1 MIQQRLKAAAVQANL
16 SKEEKANVDA
26 LAALLDTHQQ
36 LSNLPPQQATQKFNS
51 LPAGQQQSLV
61 QFAGT
66 DAVEPKRGWFGNA
79 LHYAG
84 NVLTALNKPSDF
96 VMQQYRQT
104 SIAQIPGNEKKSF
117 SQLWA
122 EAGKGEGYFR
132 PDKIKAAEEK
142 FGPARVALAQ
152 KVRQGQSLDSILAT
166 GTPAEQAL
174 AANVVKGKDGM
185 WQDAYDAVMASQIS
199 PGRDVA
205 NALLP
210 SKLEGTGFLYKG
222 ISGLV
227 DAGYRLIT
235 DPLMALGKA
244 KKAYDVANYSLFA
257 IAKNGEKI
265 DQVFAKPA
273 VTKFFD
279 TYGKELDNLSTARK
293 AGDMKAAVVAS
304 DNLKRLAPEF
314 GPTAVDEFIK
324 AGVKDAQ
331 TAKNYLQNAEDITTI
346 LKGQAARQTPL
357 IPRLDLR
364 RQARVNFFTA
374 ADKAFNMDRVGQKVV
389 RALYGTEPQYA
400 DIATGL
406 TNQTELI
413 GQVEKSVGRLKGKT
427 GAQRYSLDQIQ
438 GRIDRFAR
446 KFTTIPYFKDGF
458 FDVMSADASDKVYQV
473 ARLANTRYHSKI
485 IKEAFEAGDEGQ
497 RKQIFT
503 GLWNTVAE
511 IRNVSKSAAG
521 KSYMDAFAGSGRTK
535 MYAADIVKDGVNE
548 GNPAVFG
555 DQQMALFPY
564 QLSSGIAVPSVIDLD
579 RLSVRAGLINRL
591 MGLSHGKWA
600 ERMTSLWSIG
610 TLAGPRFAIRNATE
624 DLMMHL
630 AIGDSTWGIVQGRM
644 LSTRLRL
651 AKGIGGDATALE
663 KAKGLATLNTAAG
676 EVGAINKFLRKNE
689 LEYFNAKMAGAK
701 TVQEVREI
709 YAEAV
714 MRSGLPAKMDEQ
726 GAGYIAEIA
735 RYGNLD
741 ERLGAVGEGGKSA
754 LSGADQ
760 YINATND
767 AVKYGSMAP
776 IEVNGVAYKQ
786 ALGEKSFTQF
796 NPVAN
801 QQAQVSWLVQLG
813 IAANDDLAKIA
824 IKYMGNTPEAEAR
837 AVNAMEQYLL
847 KLKPEERARFSLYA
861 TGATEKVHAKKAY
874 DATRNMFTKNYG
886 KDINEELLN
895 KVRYVDETGEVV
907 VSSKNLTIHDLPSV
921 GDAANA
927 PVYISGPTL
936 VPVSESGNFA
946 ASMVERTW
954 DAMGEA
960 NARFSREP
968 IVLNEMIRVRREM
981 DESGYTQRLLDQLTA
996 GKTGED
1002 LVKAETYARK
1012 QIVATA
1018 EELAVG
1024 RVLSY
1029 VDNPAV
1035 RSQMAMAAR
1044 NFARFYRA
1052 TEDFYRRIYRTVKYN
1067 PESIRRAALTYEGVA
1082 HSGWVQTDD
1091 NGDQYFFYP
1100 GLTPVYQAMNNVLKG
1115 LGVGDAFKAPMPVE
1129 FGGKLKM
1136 ITPSMNPDSLFP
1148 TFAGP
1153 LAAFPL
1159 KVLFNY
1165 VPQLNSLENSL
1176 MGQYSEDQPMINA
1189 VLPAHVTRLLAA
1201 LNKDERSSQYAS
1213 AFRKAATYL
1222 EAAGYGLKPKWDP
1235 ETKTW
1240 IAPTP
1245 GEQEEYQNKLEA
1257 STLTV
1262 LAVRFLFG
1270 FVAPA
1275 SPQITLKSDMAQWV
1289 RDNGRTSYKQVW
1301 NNLIKQYGDI
1311 DKATE
1316 QWIRL
1321 FPDQMPYTIS
1331 ESEPKTIAVVKAVSG
1346 ATEWID
1352 KNQALLK
1359 QYPEAASFLIPKVG
1373 DFDFNA
1379 YKALY
1384 KSGLKQSKTLY
1395 DFLRQVQTSRDET
1408 FYYQQKDAYE
1418 AQLATTY
1425 GEYGKKL
1432 LNDQWTT
1439 WSDEFKKA
1447 RPMLQEELGSGAGR
1461 QIQRLRALQDM
1472 TDMLNDKSVTVEPET
1487 RGKLKQML
1495 DKYNSY
1501 VYSRDLI
1508 TNNTSTSLAYKD
1520 LLKQNIKAELQQIAG
1535 DNPNAMDAY
1544 TSLFARLIR
1553 D

>member
-1 MIQQRLKAAAVQANL
+1 MIQQRLKAAAAQANL
-16 SKEEKANVDA
+16 SKSEKANVDA

-36 LSNLPPQQATQKFNS
+36 LTNLPANQAAQKFGT
-51 LPAGQQQSLV
+51 LTPDQQKSLV
-61 QFAGT
+61 NFAGT
-66 DAVEPKRGWFGNA
+66 DPVEPKRGWFGNA

-84 NVLTALNKPSDF
+84 KGLELLGKPSNAVLQD
-96 VMQQYRQT
+96 YRLNAVAT
-104 SIAQIPGNEKKSF
+104 FPGNENKSL
-117 SQLWA
+117 SELWTMV
-122 EAGKGEGYFR
+122 GKNGGEGYFR
-132 PDKIKAAEEK
+132 PDKIDAAKEK
-142 FGPARVALAQ
+142 FGPARVEMAQ
-152 KVRQGQSLDSILAT
+152 KVRQGATLDSLIAN
-166 GTPAEQAL
+166 GTPAEQML
-174 AANVVKGKDGM
+174 ASNIAQGKDGL
-185 WQDAYDAVMASQIS
+185 WQEAYDAVMASQIS
-199 PGRDVA
+199 PGRDTA

-210 SKLEGTGFLYKG
+210 SKLEGSGFLYKG
-222 ISGLV
+222 ISGIV

-244 KKAYDVANYSLFA
+244 KKAYDVAKYSLFA

-265 DQVFAKPA
+265 DQVFTKPA

-279 TYGKELDNLSTARK
+279 TYGKELDTLSTARK

-314 GPTAVDEFIK
+314 GPTAVNEFIK
-324 AGVKDAQ
+324 AGVKDAA
-331 TAKNYLQNAEDITTI
+331 TAKNYLQNAEDITSI
-346 LKGQAARQTPL
+346 LKGQSARQTPL

-364 RQARVNFFTA
+364 RQTRVNFFTA
-374 ADKAFNMDRVGQKVV
+374 TDKIFSMDKVGQKVV

-400 DIATGL
+400 DIASGL

-413 GQVEKSVGRLKGKT
+413 GQVERGVGRLKGKT

-458 FDVMSADASDKVYQV
+458 FDVMGPDASDKIYQV

-511 IRNVSKSAAG
+511 IRNVSKSTAG
-521 KSYMDAFAGSGRTK
+521 KSYMDEFAGAGRTK
-535 MYAADIVKDGVNE
+535 MYASDIIKDGVNE
-548 GNPAVFG
+548 GNPALFG

-630 AIGDSTWGIVQGRM
+630 AVGDSAWGIVQGRL

-651 AKGIGGDATALE
+651 AKGIGGDATALQ
-663 KAKGLATLNTAAG
+663 KARNLATLDTASG

-689 LEYFNAKMAGAK
+689 LEYFNAKMANAK
-701 TVQEVREI
+701 TVKDIREI

-714 MRSGLPAKMDEQ
+714 MRSGLPAKLDNQ
-726 GAGYIAEIA
+726 AAGYIAEIA
-735 RYGNLD
+735 RHGNLD
-741 ERLGAVGEGGKSA
+741 ERLGSVAEGTKNA
-754 LSGADQ
+754 LNGSDQ
-760 YINATND
+760 FITASND
-767 AVKYGSMAP
+767 ALKYGKMAP
-776 IEVNGVAYKQ
+776 IEVNGIAYKQ

-824 IKYMGNTPEAEAR
+824 IRHLDDEPTAID
-837 AVNAMEQYLL
+837 AMEQYLL
-847 KLKPEERARFSLYA
+847 KLSPEERKRFSLYA

-886 KDINEELLN
+886 KDINQELLD
-895 KVRYVDETGEVV
+895 KVRLTDEAGNIV

-936 VPVSESGNFA
+936 VPVNESGNFA
-946 ASMVERTW
+946 SSMVERAW

-981 DESGYTQRLLDQLTA
+981 DESGYAQRLIEQLTR
-996 GKTGED
+996 GKTGDD
-1002 LVKAETYARK
+1002 LIKAEEYARK

-1018 EELAVG
+1018 EELSVN
-1024 RVLSY
+1024 RVLAY

-1035 RSQMAMAAR
+1035 RSQMAMSAR

-1129 FGGKLKM
+1129 FGGKLNM

-1159 KVLFNY
+1159 KVVFNY
-1165 VPQLNSLENSL
+1165 VPQLNGLENSL
-1176 MGQYSEDQPMINA
+1176 LGKYSEDQPMINA
-1189 VLPAHVTRLLAA
+1189 VLPAHVTRLLST
-1201 LNKDERSSQYAS
+1201 LNRDERNSQYAS

-1235 ETKTW
+1235 VSKTW

-1245 GEQEEYQNKLEA
+1245 GEQEKYQNKLEA
-1257 STLTV
+1257 STITV

-1275 SPQITLKSDMAQWV
+1275 SPQITLKSDMAKWV
-1289 RDNGRTSYKQVW
+1289 RENGRTSYKQVW
-1301 NNLIKQYGDI
+1301 NNLIQDNNGDI

-1331 ESEPKTIAVVKAVSG
+1331 ESEPKTVAVVKAVSG
-1346 ATEWID
+1346 ATDWINS
-1352 KNQALLK
+1352 NQALLNK
-1359 QYPEAASFLIPKVG
+1359 YPEAAAFLIPKAG
-1373 DFDFNA
+1373 TFDFAA

-1384 KSGLKQSKTLY
+1384 NSGLKQSKNLY

-1418 AQLATTY
+1418 AQLAVTY
-1425 GEYGKKL
+1425 GDYGKQQ
-1432 LNDQWTT
+1432 LNNQWNT
-1439 WSDEFKKA
+1439 WSEEFKKA

-1461 QIQRLRALQDM
+1461 QIQRLSALQDM

-1495 DKYNSY
+1495 DAYNNY
-1501 VYSRDLI
+1501 TYSRDLI
-1508 TNNTSTSLAYKD
+1508 TNNTQTSLAYKD
-1520 LLKQNIKAELQQIAG
+1520 LLKEKVKTELQQIAG
-1535 DNPNAMDAY
+1535 DNQNAMDAY

>member
-1 MIQQRLKAAAVQANL
+1 MIQQRLKAAAIQANL
-16 SKEEKANVDA
+16 SKEDKANVDA
-26 LAALLDTHQQ
+26 LSALLDAKQQ
-36 LSNLPPQQATQKFNS
+36 ISNLPPAQAQKKFDS
-51 LPAGQQQSLV
+51 LTPGQQQSLNDFS
-61 QFAGT
+61 QT
-66 DAVEPKRGWFGNA
+66 DPVEPKRNWFQSA

-84 NVLTALNKPSDF
+84 VGLEKLMVPSNA
-96 VMQQYRQT
+96 VMQWERT
-104 SIAQIPGNEKKSF
+104 IDIAQQERYKDKSF
-117 SQLWA
+117 SELWSI
-122 EAGKGEGYFR
+122 AGKAGGEDVFVPER
-132 PDKIKAAEEK
+132 IEKAKDKYGA
-142 FGPARVALAQ
+142 ARVALAQ
-152 KVRQGQSLDSILAT
+152 KVRQGVTLDYIIAN
-166 GTPAEQAL
+166 GTPLEQQI
-174 AANVVKGKDGM
+174 AANVAQNKDAL
-185 WQDAYDAVMASQIS
+185 WQDAYDSVMAAQLS
-199 PGRDVA
+199 PGRKVA

-210 SKLEGTGFLYKG
+210 SSLEGSGFLYKG
-222 ISGLV
+222 ISGSV

-235 DPLMALGKA
+235 DPLMVLGKA
-244 KKAYDVANYSLFA
+244 KKAYDVANYSLLA
-257 IAKNGEKI
+257 IARNGEKI
-265 DQVFAKPA
+265 DQVFAKPGVA
-273 VTKFFD
+273 KFFD
-279 TYGKELDNLSTARK
+279 NYGQELEALSTARK
-293 AGDMKAAVVAS
+293 SGDIKAAVAAT
-304 DNLKRLAPEF
+304 DKLKRLAPEF

-324 AGVKDAQ
+324 AGVKDAA
-331 TAKNYLQNAEDITTI
+331 TAKNYLMNAEDMTTI
-346 LKGQAARQTPL
+346 LKGQSARQTPL

-364 RQARVNFFTA
+364 RQARVAFFTGA
-374 ADKAFNMDRVGQKVV
+374 NKVFNIDKVGQKVV

-413 GQVEKSVGRLKGKT
+413 GATEKAVGRFKGKT
-427 GAQRYSLDQIQ
+427 GVQRYSLEQIQ

-446 KFTTIPYFKDGF
+446 KFTAIPYFKDGF
-458 FDVMSADASDKVYQV
+458 FDVMSADASDKIYQV
-473 ARLANTRYHSKI
+473 ARLANSRYHSKI

-511 IRNVSKSAAG
+511 IRDVSKSIAG
-521 KSYMDAFAGSGRTK
+521 KSYMDEFAGSGRTK
-535 MYAADIVKDGVNE
+535 LYAADIIEDGVNK
-548 GNPAVFG
+548 GNPALFN

-579 RLSVRAGLINRL
+579 RLSVRSGLINHI
-591 MGLSHGKWA
+591 MGISHKKWA
-600 ERMTSLWSIG
+600 ERLTSAWSIA

-630 AIGDSTWGIVQGRM
+630 AIGDSVWGIIQGRM
-644 LSTRLRL
+644 LSTRIRL
-651 AKGIGGDATALE
+651 AKGITGEATALQ
-663 KAKGLATLNTAAG
+663 KAKGILTLDAAAG
-676 EVGAINKFLRKNE
+676 EVGAVNKFLRKNE
-689 LEYFNAKMAGAK
+689 LEYFSGKMASAK
-701 TVQEVREI
+701 SVKEIREI

-714 MRSGLPAKMDEQ
+714 MRSGLPAKLDEQ
-726 GAGYIAEIA
+726 ASGYIAEIA
-735 RYGNLD
+735 RHGNLD
-741 ERLGAVGEGGKSA
+741 ERLAAVAEGGKSA

-760 YINATND
+760 FISASND
-767 AVKYGSMAP
+767 ALKYGKMAP
-776 IEVNGVAYKQ
+776 IEINGVAYKQ

-824 IKYMGNTPEAEAR
+824 IRHLDDEPTAIA
-837 AVNAMEQYLL
+837 AMEEYLL
-847 KLKPEERARFSLYA
+847 KLSPQERKRFSLYT

-886 KDINEELLN
+886 KDINQELLD
-895 KVRYVDETGEVV
+895 KVRFVDEAGDVV

-946 ASMVERTW
+946 DSLVNRAW

-981 DESGYTQRLLDQLTA
+981 DESGYAKRLIDKLTE

-1002 LVKAETYARK
+1002 LIKAEAYARK

-1035 RSQMAMAAR
+1035 RSQMAMASR

-1067 PESIRRAALTYEGVA
+1067 PEAIQRASLTYEGVA

-1091 NGDQYFFYP
+1091 SGEQYFFYP
-1100 GLTPVYQAMNNVLKG
+1100 GLTPVYQAMNNVLAG
-1115 LGVGDAFKAPMPVE
+1115 LGIGDAFKAPMPVE
-1129 FGGKLKM
+1129 FGAKLKM

-1159 KVLFNY
+1159 KVVFNY
-1165 VPQLNSLENSL
+1165 IPQLDGLEKSL
-1176 MGQYSEDQPMINA
+1176 MGSYAEDQPMINA
-1189 VLPAHVTRLLAA
+1189 VFPAHLNRLLSA

-1222 EAAGYGLKPKWDP
+1222 EAAGYGLKPKWD
-1235 ETKTW
+1235 EATRTW

-1275 SPQITLKSDMAQWV
+1275 SPQVTLKSDMAKWV
-1289 RDNGRTSYKQVW
+1289 RENGRTSYKQVW
-1301 NNLIKQYGDI
+1301 NNLIAQYGDI

-1331 ESEPKTIAVVKAVSG
+1331 ESEPKTVAVVKAVSG
-1346 ATEWID
+1346 ATEWI
-1352 KNQALLK
+1352 NENEGLLK
-1359 QYPEAASFLIPKVG
+1359 KYPEAAAFLIPKAG
-1373 DFDFNA
+1373 TFDFAA

-1395 DFLRQVQTSRDET
+1395 DFLRQVQTARDET
-1408 FYYQQKDAYE
+1408 FYYQQQDAYE
-1418 AQLATTY
+1418 EQLAATY
-1425 GEYGKKL
+1425 GDYGKQQLKA
-1432 LNDQWTT
+1432 QWDA
-1439 WSDEFKKA
+1439 WSSEFKKA
-1447 RPMLQEELGSGAGR
+1447 RPALQEELGSGAAR
-1461 QIQRLRALQDM
+1461 QIQRIKALQDM
-1472 TDMLNDKSVTVEPET
+1472 TDMLNDKSVTVEPDT
-1487 RGKLKQML
+1487 RDKLKSML
-1495 DKYNSY
+1495 DAYNSY
-1501 VYSRDLI
+1501 IYSRDLI
-1508 TNNTSTSLAYKD
+1508 TNNTSTAIAYKD

-1535 DNPNAMDAY
+1535 DNQNAMDAY

>member
-26 LAALLDTHQQ
+26 LASLLDTKQQ
-36 LSNLPPQQATQKFNS
+36 ISNLPATQAQQKFDT
-51 LPAGQQQSLV
+51 LTPAQQQSLAAFS
-61 QFAGT
+61 QT
-66 DAVEPKRGWFGNA
+66 DPVEPQRNWFQSG
-79 LHYAG
+79 LHYLGKGLEQLA
-84 NVLTALNKPSDF
+84 KPSNA
-96 VMQQYRQT
+96 VMQWERT
-104 SIAQIPGNEKKSF
+104 NTIAQDPAYKDKSF
-117 SQLWA
+117 ADIWTA
-122 EAGKGEGYFR
+122 AGKAGGEGYFLPTR
-132 PDKIKAAEEK
+132 IKDAEEK
-142 FGPARVALAQ
+142 FGAARVAMAQ
-152 KVRQGQSLDSILAT
+152 KVRQGASLDYLIAN
-166 GTPAEQAL
+166 GTPLEQKL
-174 AANVVKGKDGM
+174 AANAAQGKDAL
-185 WQDAYDAVMASQIS
+185 WQDAYDAVMASQVS
-199 PGRDVA
+199 PGRQTA

-210 SKLEGTGFLYKG
+210 GALEGSGFLYKG
-222 ISGLV
+222 VSGIV
-227 DAGYRLIT
+227 DATVRILT
-235 DPLMALGKA
+235 DPLMVLGKA
-244 KKAYDVANYSLFA
+244 KKAYDVGRYSLFA

-273 VTKFFD
+273 VTNFFN
-279 TYGKELDNLSTARK
+279 TYGKELEALSTARK
-293 AGDMKAAVVAS
+293 GGDMKAAVVAT

-314 GPTAVDEFIK
+314 GPTTVNELIK
-324 AGVKDAQ
+324 AGVKDAG
-331 TAKNYLQNAEDITTI
+331 TAKNYLQNVEDVSTI
-346 LKGQAARQTPL
+346 FKGQAARQTPL

-364 RQARVNFFTA
+364 RQARVNFFTV
-374 ADKAFNMDRVGQKVV
+374 ADKVFNMDRVGQKVV
-389 RALYGTEPQYA
+389 QALYGTEPQYA

-413 GQVEKSVGRLKGKT
+413 GQVEKGVGRFKGKT

-446 KFTTIPYFKDGF
+446 KFTIIPYFKDGF
-458 FDVMSADASDKVYQV
+458 FDVNSADAADKVYQV

-511 IRNVSKSAAG
+511 IRNVSKSTAG
-521 KSYMDAFAGSGRTK
+521 KSYMDEFAGSGRTK
-535 MYAADIVKDGVNE
+535 MYASDIVVDGVNQ
-548 GNPAVFG
+548 GNPALFG
-555 DQQMALFPY
+555 EQQMALFPS
-564 QLSSGIAVPSVIDLD
+564 QLSSGIAVPSIIDLD
-579 RLSVRAGLINRL
+579 RLSVRSGLIGRM
-591 MGLSHGKWA
+591 MGVSHKKWA
-600 ERMTSLWSIG
+600 ERLTSMWSIG

-630 AIGDSTWGIVQGRM
+630 AIGDSAWGIVQGRM

-651 AKGIGGDATALE
+651 AKGIGGDMTALQ
-663 KAKGLATLNTAAG
+663 KAGNIAKLDTAAG
-676 EVGAINKFLRKNE
+676 EVGAINKFLRKSD
-689 LEYFNAKMAGAK
+689 LEYFNTKMAGAK
-701 TVQEVREI
+701 TVQDVREI

-714 MRSGLPAKMDEQ
+714 MRSGLPSKVDEQ

-735 RYGNLD
+735 RYGHLD
-741 ERLGAVGEGGKSA
+741 EKLGDVAEGGKNALNGSDQFISA
-754 LSGADQ
+754 S
-760 YINATND
+760 ND
-767 AVKYGSMAP
+767 ALKYGKVVP
-776 IEVNGVAYKQ
+776 IEIDGVAYKQ
-786 ALGEKSFTQF
+786 SLGEKSFTQF

-801 QQAQVSWLVQLG
+801 QQARVSWLVQIG

-824 IKYMGNTPEAEAR
+824 IRHLDDEPAAIK
-837 AVNAMEQYLL
+837 AMEEYLL
-847 KLKPEERARFSLYA
+847 KLPAQERNRFSLYA

-874 DATRNMFTKNYG
+874 DATRNMFSKNYG
-886 KDINEELLN
+886 KDINQELLD
-895 KVRYVDETGEVV
+895 KVRLVDEAGDVI
-907 VSSKNLTIHDLPSV
+907 VSAKNLTIHDLPSV
-921 GDAANA
+921 ADASMA
-927 PVYISGPTL
+927 PAYISGPTL
-936 VPVSESGNFA
+936 VPVDDTGNFA
-946 ASMVERTW
+946 TSMVERAW

-981 DESGYTQRLLDQLTA
+981 DESGYTKRLIDQLTA
-996 GKTGED
+996 GKTGD
-1002 LVKAETYARK
+1002 DFIKAETYAMR

-1018 EELAVG
+1018 EELSVG

-1035 RSQMAMAAR
+1035 RSQMAMASR

-1067 PESIRRAALTYEGVA
+1067 PESIRRASLTYEGVA

-1100 GLTPVYQAMNNVLKG
+1100 GITPVYQAMNNVLAG
-1115 LGVGDAFKAPMPVE
+1115 LGIGDAFKAPMPVE
-1129 FGGKLKM
+1129 FGGKMKM

-1159 KVLFNY
+1159 KVVFNY
-1165 VPQLNSLENSL
+1165 VPQLNGLEGTL
-1176 MGQYSEDQPMINA
+1176 MGKYAEDQPMINA

-1201 LNKDERSSQYAS
+1201 LNKDERNSQYAS

-1222 EAAGYGLKPKWDP
+1222 EAAGYGLKPKYD
-1235 ETKTW
+1235 EATKTW

-1275 SPQITLKSDMAQWV
+1275 SPQVTLKSDMAKWV
-1289 RDNGRTSYKQVW
+1289 RENGRTSYKQVW
-1301 NNLIKQYGDI
+1301 NNLITQNNGDI

-1321 FPDQMPYTIS
+1321 FPEQMPYTIS
-1331 ESEPKTIAVVKAVSG
+1331 ESEPKTVAVVKAVSG
-1346 ATEWID
+1346 ATEWIKSND
-1352 KNQALLK
+1352 ALLHK
-1359 QYPEAASFLIPKVG
+1359 YPEAAAFLIPKAG
-1373 DFDFNA
+1373 TFDFAA
-1379 YKALY
+1379 YRALY
-1384 KSGLKQSKTLY
+1384 NSGLKQSKTLY

-1418 AQLATTY
+1418 AALATTY
-1425 GEYGKKL
+1425 GDYGKQQLKT
-1432 LNDQWTT
+1432 QWDT
-1439 WSDEFKKA
+1439 WSEEFKKA
-1447 RPMLQEELGSGAGR
+1447 RPMLQDELGSGAGR
-1461 QIQRLRALQDM
+1461 QIQRNTALQDL
-1472 TDMLNDKSVTVEPET
+1472 TSMLADPSVKVEPKT
-1487 RGKLKQML
+1487 RGTLKQML
-1495 DKYNSY
+1495 DAYNNY
-1501 VYSRDLI
+1501 IYSRDLV
-1508 TNNTSTSLAYKD
+1508 TNSTSTAMAYKD
-1520 LLKQNIKAELQQIAG
+1520 ILKQNIKTELQQIAG
-1535 DNPNAMDAY
+1535 DNLNAMDAY